1 MNLLSLLTQGDML
14 LRLVSLVLLVMSVFS
29 WVVILYKAVLL
40 HVAQRDLALCQTCL
54 LQATDWRQAQAQW
67 RDSDR
72 WQLFPALMAAVH
84 DRAAGA
90 LAASAAAED
99 QLTRRLR
106 EALHEVRARL
116 QWGHDG
122 LATIGATAP
131 FVGLLGTV
139 WGIFHA
145 LTSLAGA
152 GQYTL
157 DKVAQPVGEALVM
170 TAAGLAVAIPAV
182 MAYNLLGRRLARLD
196 STLEGLAFDLRAMA
210 QGSADGVA
218 HGLR

>member
-1 MNLLSLLTQGDML
+1 MSMWSLLTQGDAL
-14 LRLVSLVLLVMSVFS
+14 LRLLSLVLLAMSVFS
-29 WVVILYKAVLL
+29 WMVILYKAVLL
-40 HVAQRDLALCQTCL
+40 HVAQRDLSLCQACL
-54 LQATDWRQAQAQW
+54 LQAPDWAQAQAQW

-72 WQLFPALMAAVH
+72 WQLFPALMAAVQ
-84 DRAAGA
+84 ASPTGA
-90 LAASAAAED
+90 LAASAAFED

-106 EALHEVRARL
+106 EALHSVRARL
-116 QWGHDG
+116 QWGQDG

-145 LTSLAGA
+145 LTNLAGA

-196 STLEGLAFDLRAMA
+196 SRLEGLAFDLRALA
-210 QGSADGVA
+210 QAGR
-218 HGLR
+218 H

>member
-1 MNLLSLLTQGDML
+1 MWSLLTQGDAL
-14 LRLVSLVLLVMSVFS
+14 LRLLSLVLLAMSVFS
-29 WVVILYKAVLL
+29 WMVILYKAVLL
-40 HVAQRDLALCQTCL
+40 HVAQRDLSLCQACL
-54 LQATDWRQAQAQW
+54 LQAPDWAHAQAQW

-72 WQLFPALMAAVH
+72 WQLFPALMAAVQ
-84 DRAAGA
+84 ASPTGA
-90 LAASAAAED
+90 LAASAAFED

-106 EALHEVRARL
+106 EALHSVRARL
-116 QWGHDG
+116 QWGQDG

-145 LTSLAGA
+145 LTNLAGA

-196 STLEGLAFDLRAMA
+196 SRLEGLAFDLRALA
-210 QGSADGVA
+210 QAGP
-218 HGLR
+218 H

>member
-1 MNLLSLLTQGDML
+1 MSMWSLLTQGDAL
-14 LRLVSLVLLVMSVFS
+14 LRLLSLVLLAMSVFS
-29 WVVILYKAVLL
+29 WMVILYKAVLL
-40 HVAQRDLALCQTCL
+40 HVAQRDLSLCQACL
-54 LQATDWRQAQAQW
+54 LQAPDWSQAQAQW
-67 RDSDR
+67 LASDR
-72 WQLFPALMAAVH
+72 WLLFPALMAAVQ
-84 DRAAGA
+84 ASPTGA
-90 LAASAAAED
+90 LAASAAFED

-106 EALHEVRARL
+106 EALHSVRARL
-116 QWGHDG
+116 QWGQDG

-145 LTSLAGA
+145 LTNLAGA

-196 STLEGLAFDLRAMA
+196 SRLEGLAFDLRALA
-210 QGSADGVA
+210 QAGK
-218 HGLR
+218 H

>member
-1 MNLLSLLTQGDML
+1 MSMWSLLTQGDAL
-14 LRLVSLVLLVMSVFS
+14 LRLLSLVLLAMSVFS
-29 WVVILYKAVLL
+29 WMVILYKAVLL
-40 HVAQRDLALCQTCL
+40 HVAQRDLSLCQACL
-54 LQATDWRQAQAQW
+54 LQAPDWAQAQAQW
-67 RDSDR
+67 LASDR
-72 WQLFPALMAAVH
+72 WQLFPALMAAVQ
-84 DRAAGA
+84 ASPTGA
-90 LAASAAAED
+90 LAASAAFED

-106 EALHEVRARL
+106 EALHSVRARL
-116 QWGHDG
+116 QWGQDG

-145 LTSLAGA
+145 LTNLAGA

-196 STLEGLAFDLRAMA
+196 SRLEGLAFDLRAL
-210 QGSADGVA
+210 A
-218 HGLR
+218 HGTSR

>member
-1 MNLLSLLTQGDML
+1 MSLWSLLTQGDAL
-14 LRLVSLVLLVMSVFS
+14 LRALSVVLLAMSVFS
-29 WVVILYKAVLL
+29 WMVIVYKAVLL
-40 HVAQRDLALCQTCL
+40 HVAQRDLSLCQACL
-54 LQATDWRQAQAQW
+54 LQAPDWVQAQVQW

-72 WQLFPALMAAVH
+72 WQLFPALMAAVQ
-84 DRAAGA
+84 ASPTGA
-90 LAASAAAED
+90 LAASAAFED

-106 EALHEVRARL
+106 EALHSVRARL
-116 QWGHDG
+116 QWGQDG

-145 LTSLAGA
+145 LTNLAGA

-196 STLEGLAFDLRAMA
+196 SRLEGLAFDLRAL
-210 QGSADGVA
+210 A
-218 HGLR
+218 HAGPH

>member
-1 MNLLSLLTQGDML
+1 MSMWSLLTQGDAL
-14 LRLVSLVLLVMSVFS
+14 LRLLSLVLLAMSVFS
-29 WVVILYKAVLL
+29 WMVILYKAVLL
-40 HVAQRDLALCQTCL
+40 HVAQRDLSLCQACL
-54 LQATDWRQAQAQW
+54 LQAPDWAQAQAQW

-72 WQLFPALMAAVH
+72 WQLFPALMAAVQ
-84 DRAAGA
+84 ASPTGA
-90 LAASAAAED
+90 LAASVAFED

-106 EALHEVRARL
+106 EALHSVRARL
-116 QWGHDG
+116 QWGQDG

-145 LTSLAGA
+145 LTNLAGA

-196 STLEGLAFDLRAMA
+196 SRLEGLAFDLRAL
-210 QGSADGVA
+210 A
-218 HGLR
+218 HGTSR

>member
-1 MNLLSLLTQGDML
+1 MSMWSLLTQGDAL
-14 LRLVSLVLLVMSVFS
+14 LRLLSLVLLAMSVFS
-29 WVVILYKAVLL
+29 WMVILYKAVLL
-40 HVAQRDLALCQTCL
+40 HVAQRDLSLCQACL
-54 LQATDWRQAQAQW
+54 LQAPDWAQAQAQW

-72 WQLFPALMAAVH
+72 WQLFPALMAAVQ
-84 DRAAGA
+84 ASPTGA
-90 LAASAAAED
+90 LAASAAFED

-106 EALHEVRARL
+106 EALHTVRARL
-116 QWGHDG
+116 QWGQDG

-145 LTSLAGA
+145 LTNLAGA

-196 STLEGLAFDLRAMA
+196 SRLEGLAFDLRALA
-210 QGSADGVA
+210 QAGK
-218 HGLR
+218 L

>member
-1 MNLLSLLTQGDML
+1 MSLWSLLTQGDAL
-14 LRLVSLVLLVMSVFS
+14 LRALSVVLLAMSVFS
-29 WVVILYKAVLL
+29 WMVIVYKAVLL
-40 HVAQRDLALCQTCL
+40 HVAQRDLSLCQACL
-54 LQATDWRQAQAQW
+54 LQAPDWAQAQAQW

-72 WQLFPALMAAVH
+72 WQLFPALMAAVQ
-84 DRAAGA
+84 ASPTGA
-90 LAASAAAED
+90 LAASAAFED

-106 EALHEVRARL
+106 EALHSVRARL
-116 QWGHDG
+116 QWGQDG

-145 LTSLAGA
+145 LTNLAGA

-196 STLEGLAFDLRAMA
+196 SRLEGLAFDLRALA
-210 QGSADGVA
+210 QAGP
-218 HGLR
+218 H